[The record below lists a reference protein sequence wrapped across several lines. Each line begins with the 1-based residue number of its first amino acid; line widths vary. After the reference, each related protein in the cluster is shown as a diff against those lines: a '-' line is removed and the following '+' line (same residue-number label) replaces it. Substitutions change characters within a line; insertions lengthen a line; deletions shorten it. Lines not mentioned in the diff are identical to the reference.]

1 MCAMSHHH
9 VEGDYN
15 QLGGSLPE
23 GLGLLKGLRY
33 LILGYNQF
41 TGMLYILSLLP
52 DPLLMRF
59 LI

>member
-52 DPLLMRF
+52 DPLL
-59 LI
+59 L